1 MNARK
6 SLGRA
11 AVAVALLLACGGR
24 APLGAAQTKLGI
36 VAVNY
41 NSPTISR
48 MVGTASAEAKAKGW
62 TVETFNGRG
71 DQVATNNAAINFI
84 SRGFNAIVNIAS
96 PNAQMAAVIQKANQA
111 KIPFVST
118 FSGLVPGITADI
130 GSNNVVDGAISAT
143 ELVGRLHGEGH
154 IVKMNWQVLAALRE
168 RDHGFH
174 AVVQDYPNLKVTE
187 VEVKVPGQVDD
198 TYSKMTDLLLAN
210 ADIKAVWVGWDE
222 IGVAAARAI
231 QKAGRKDV
239 FVVSED
245 GNPAAYDLIRS
256 GSPLISTVGY
266 DVDRM
271 GRTAI
276 DVTDAALKGHQ
287 PATQLITLKPCLV
300 TKATVP
306 PPGKTPNFKACTL
319 FSGEALGLSK

>member
-1 MNARK
+1 MNASW
-6 SLGRA
+6 SLGRI
-11 AVAVALLLACGGR
+11 AVAIISLLTCAGLAP
-24 APLGAAQTKLGI
+24 AEADQTKLGI

-41 NSPTISR
+41 NSPTITR
-48 MVGTASAEAKAKGW
+48 MVTTATAEAKSKGW
-62 TVETFNGRG
+62 AVEIFNGQG

-84 SRGFNAIVNIAS
+84 NRHFNAIVNIAS
-96 PNAQMAAVIQKANQA
+96 PNEQMAAVIAKANEA

-143 ELVGRLHGEGH
+143 ELVGRINGEGH
-154 IVKMNWQVLAALRE
+154 IVKLNWNVLAALRE

-210 ADIKAVWVGWDE
+210 RDIKAVWVGWDE
-222 IGVAAARAI
+222 IAIPAARAI

-239 FVVSED
+239 FVVSQD
-245 GNPAAYDLIRS
+245 GTSAAYDLIRS
-256 GSPLISTVGY
+256 GSPLILTVGY

-271 GRTAI
+271 GRTAV

-287 PATQLITLKPCLV
+287 PPTRLITLKPCLV

-306 PPGKTPNFKACTL
+306 PPGKNPDFKTCTL